1 MEKFLLTRN
10 SVKHGGHSILARG
23 LYALQLEPWI
33 DALATDQILIIS
45 IGKIK
50 FLFFIHLLC
59 FISFISFRIL
69 FVSCHFYFPSFI
81 CLSYSFYSFFYTLSL
96 LTI

>member
-33 DALATDQILIIS
+33 DALATDQMLIMS
-45 IGKIK
+45 IGNII
-50 FLFFIHLLC
+50 FLFFIYLLC
-59 FISFISFRIL
+59 FISFISCHIL
-69 FVSCHFYFPSFI
+69 LFFIYFIFHIHLIRLFLLFI
-81 CLSYSFYSFFYTLSL
+81 IINNL
-96 LTI
+96 I